1 MKKTVLV
8 VCAFALLLIIPPTL
22 MMITGWHWSP
32 ENQFHS
38 IKWLLWLTN
47 TAGAP
52 YSILTS
58 LLFLGAVVLVFRS
71 KKKQC
76 LKILLILIS
85 VVLLQ
90 QGLKSALKNTF
101 KEPRPYVEWLASE
114 YQIPTSDF
122 YELKRSIRAKLIK
135 DTVKQD
141 ENVPKWQRKH
151 WQAETGYSF
160 PSGHMLFAAGWALFL
175 IALFWQQ
182 RLYALSIGLA
192 IWAEGIAF
200 SRMLLGM
207 HWPIDI
213 ITSVVISACFTVF
226 GYYIL
231 RLWGLLSKAD

>member
-1 MKKTVLV
+1 MRKTALT
-8 VCAFALLLIIPPTL
+8 VCIFALLLLIPPIML
-22 MMITGWHWSP
+22 IMAGWHWSP
-32 ENQFHS
+32 ENQFES
-38 IKWLLWLTN
+38 MKGLLWLTD

-58 LLFLGAVVLVFRS
+58 LLFLSIVTFIFRTE
-71 KKKQC
+71 KKQL
-76 LKILLILIS
+76 LKILLVIIS

-90 QGLKSALKNTF
+90 QGLKTALKSTF
-101 KEPRPYVEWLASE
+101 KEPRPYVEWLAAQ

-122 YELKRSIRAKLIK
+122 YELKRSERAKLIK
-135 DTVKQD
+135 ETVKRD
-141 ENVPKWQRKH
+141 ENIPKWQRKH
-151 WQAETGYSF
+151 WQAETGFSF

-192 IWAEGIAF
+192 LWAEGIAF

-213 ITSVVISACFTVF
+213 IASIVISACFTLL

-231 RLWGLLSKAD
+231 RLCGLGDRGD

>member
-58 LLFLGAVVLVFRS
+58 LLFLGAVALVFRS

-90 QGLKSALKNTF
+90 QGLKSALKSTF

>member
-1 MKKTVLV
+1 MKNTVLV
-8 VCAFALLLIIPPTL
+8 VCAFALLLIMPP
-22 MMITGWHWSP
+22 MVMIVTGWHWSP
-32 ENQFHS
+32 ETQFNS
-38 IKWLLWLTN
+38 MKWLLWLTD

-58 LLFLGAVVLVFRS
+58 FLFLGVVIFVFRS
-71 KKKQC
+71 EKKQR
-76 LKILLILIS
+76 LKILLVLVS
-85 VVLLQ
+85 AVLLQ
-90 QGLKSALKNTF
+90 QGLKSALKSTF
-101 KEPRPYVEWLASE
+101 KEPRPYVEWLATQ
-114 YQIPTSDF
+114 YQIPSSEF
-122 YELKRSIRAKLIK
+122 YELKRSERAKFIK
-135 DTVKQD
+135 NTVKQD
-141 ENVPKWQRKH
+141 ENIAKWQRKH

-175 IALFWQQ
+175 IVLFWQQ

-213 ITSVVISACFTVF
+213 ITSVIISACFTIF

-231 RLWGLLSKAD
+231 RAWGLFSKAD

>member
-1 MKKTVLV
+1 MRKTALT
-8 VCAFALLLIIPPTL
+8 VCIFALLLLIPPML
-22 MMITGWHWSP
+22 LIMVGWHWSP
-32 ENQFHS
+32 ESQFES
-38 IKWLLWLTN
+38 MKGLLWLTD

-58 LLFLGAVVLVFRS
+58 LLFLSIVTFIFRTE
-71 KKKQC
+71 KKQL
-76 LKILLILIS
+76 LKILLVIIS

-90 QGLKSALKNTF
+90 QGLKTALKSTF
-101 KEPRPYVEWLASE
+101 KEPRPYVEWLATQ

-122 YELKRSIRAKLIK
+122 YELKRSERAKLIK
-135 DTVKQD
+135 ETIKRD
-141 ENVPKWQRKH
+141 ENIPKWQRKH
-151 WQAETGYSF
+151 WQAETGFSF

-192 IWAEGIAF
+192 LWAEGIAF

-213 ITSVVISACFTVF
+213 IASIVISACFTLL

-231 RLWGLLSKAD
+231 RLCALGDRAD

>member
-58 LLFLGAVVLVFRS
+58 LLFLGAVALVFRL